1 MARWIV
7 GGRGVTGA
15 VTTWLD
21 GRVQTVPADDA
32 RLAEQE
38 EQRIRLLHVA
48 NMRRLPLH
56 GRQEY
61 LANVARKDGAL
72 ARDRLAEAFA
82 AEWEARRAPNVR
94 VEPGQ
99 TARRN
104 P

>member
-1 MARWIV
+1 M
-7 GGRGVTGA
+7 TGA

-21 GRVQTVPADDA
+21 GRVQTVPADDK

-48 NMRRLPLH
+48 NMRRLPLY

-82 AEWEARRAPNVR
+82 ADWDARRVAPNAKLTGA
-94 VEPGQ
+94 EPLGE
-99 TARRN
+99 ASGSAIC
-104 P
+104 